1 MRPGLDLSVYLVTDR
16 PLCLG
21 RDLEWV
27 VAEAVA
33 GGASLVQLRE
43 KDCPVREFVDLAR
56 SLVNLLA
63 PLGVP
68 LLVNDRVDVALA
80 SGAAGAHLGQTDM
93 DPSEAR
99 RVLGPDAV
107 IGLSV
112 ETMDQARTAEA
123 PDGPDVDYYG
133 VSPIFATSTKTD
145 TGTPWGLDGLAR
157 LRAMTKRPLAA
168 IGGIGPDNAAAVAR
182 AGADGVAVVS
192 AICSADSPRD
202 AASRLLKAVGQ
213 GRATP

>member
-1 MRPGLDLSVYLVTDR
+1 MRPSPDLSVYLVTNR

-33 GGASLVQLRE
+33 GGATMVQLRE

-56 SLVNLLA
+56 SLAVLLR

-68 LLVNDRVDVALA
+68 LVINDRVDVALA
-80 SGAAGAHLGQTDM
+80 SGAAGVHLGQTDM
-93 DPSEAR
+93 RATDAR
-99 RVLGPDAV
+99 RILGPDAI

-112 ETMDQARTAEA
+112 ENMHQAREAESL
-123 PDGPDVDYYG
+123 DVDYYG
-133 VSPIFATSTKTD
+133 VSPIFATPTKTD
-145 TGTPWGLDGLAR
+145 TGSPWGLDGLAG
-157 LRAMTKRPLAA
+157 LRAATSRPLEA
-168 IGGIGPDNAAAVAR
+168 IGAIGPDNAADVIR

-202 AASRLLKAVGQ
+202 AARALRQAVDQ
-213 GRATP
+213 GRERA